1 MRWQRVLS
9 GLGLALMTVLLV
21 ETQDAWARATSGG
34 SRGSRT
40 YSSPSR
46 PALPAT
52 PSTPTRAPE
61 SAPPPA
67 APRPWGL
74 GGMLGGLLLGGL
86 IGGLLFGQAGFGV
99 GLLDLLLL
107 GAGVALLVSFLR
119 RRQPGRE
126 PAYAMAG
133 APDATEGTAWG
144 PSGGVAA
151 PTVDDDLARGVGHI
165 QTMDPAFDPAALTA
179 QARRAFVDVQ
189 QAVMGRDV
197 RPLRDR
203 LTAEMF
209 AVLQSQ
215 CDRLRSARQTNRLEH
230 LDVRTVDL
238 TEAWQEGGQDFVT
251 VRIAAALLD
260 YTVDDTTGRVIDG
273 SRDQTQEIEEYWT
286 FTRPVGPTPWKLSA
300 IQSG

>member
-40 YSSPSR
+40 FSSPSR
-46 PALPAT
+46 PATPAT

-61 SAPPPA
+61 PAPPP

-99 GLLDLLLL
+99 GLLDLLLV
-107 GAGVALLVSFLR
+107 GAGVALLVSWLR
-119 RRQPGRE
+119 RRQVSHE

-133 APDATEGTAWG
+133 APNATEGTEWG

-151 PTVDDDLARGVGHI
+151 PTVDDDLARGVAHI
-165 QTMDPAFDPAALTA
+165 QTMDPAFDPGALTA
-179 QARRAFVDVQ
+179 QARNVFFDVQ
-189 QAVMGRDV
+189 RAVMAREV

-203 LTAEMF
+203 LTAEMS
-209 AVLQSQ
+209 AVLQGQ
-215 CDRLRSARQTNRLEH
+215 CDRLRSARQTNRIEKI
-230 LDVRTVDL
+230 DVRTVDL

-260 YTVDDTTGRVIDG
+260 YTVDDSTGRVIDG
-273 SRDQTQEIEEYWT
+273 SRDQTQVIEEYWT
-286 FTRPVGPTPWKLSA
+286 FTRPVGPTAWKLSA